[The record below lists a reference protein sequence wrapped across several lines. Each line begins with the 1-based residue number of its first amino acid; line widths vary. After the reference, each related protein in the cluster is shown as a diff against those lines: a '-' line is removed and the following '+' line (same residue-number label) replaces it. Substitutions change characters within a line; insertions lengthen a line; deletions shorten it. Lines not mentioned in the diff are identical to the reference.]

1 MSNLRLVRID
11 SAVNQSPMT
20 IRTYRMIGHS
30 KEFVGI
36 LKAYDADGVTITD
49 EDGEDTTFQKKD
61 IALIRQ
67 AFDF

>member
-1 MSNLRLVRID
+1 MLFRSIRNTGKKVE
-11 SAVNQSPMT
+11 